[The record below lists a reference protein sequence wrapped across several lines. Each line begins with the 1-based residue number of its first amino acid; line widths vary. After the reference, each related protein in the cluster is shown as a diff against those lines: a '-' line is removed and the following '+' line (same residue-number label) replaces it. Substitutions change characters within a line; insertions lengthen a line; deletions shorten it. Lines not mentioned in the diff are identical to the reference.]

1 MLPCEEIERRLP
13 QYIADGEPVTGRAAE
28 LGQHLRR
35 CPSCAAQAQR
45 YRLVEEALQ
54 SYPAIAMDP
63 SLTRRI
69 LDAVAST
76 GRTRERWNPLPWNVW
91 LPLLTFVLALLVI
104 AISLP
109 SHMVSIKLVEDVE
122 NGLVNW
128 SVPVSTWLTSL
139 RLEIS
144 TDSFWALWLG
154 VFATTA
160 GIGIALSLTR
170 WNCLNSRSLDALE
183 AQVSAMVDRL
193 LHHP

>member
-13 QYIADGEPVTGRAAE
+13 QYIADGEPLTGRAAG
-28 LGQHLRR
+28 LAQHLRC

-45 YRLVEEALQ
+45 YRWVEEALQ
-54 SYPAIAMDP
+54 SYPIVAMDP

-69 LDAVAST
+69 LDAMAAVD
-76 GRTRERWNPLPWNVW
+76 RMRERWNPLPWNVW
-91 LPLLTFVLALLVI
+91 LPLLTFMLALLVI

-109 SHMVSIKLVEDVE
+109 NQLVSITLVEDME
-122 NGLVNW
+122 HGLVNW

-139 RLEIS
+139 HLEIS

-170 WNCLNSRSLDALE
+170 WSRLNSRSLDALE
-183 AQVSAMVDRL
+183 AQVSAIVDRL